1 MMQRTARTRYRS
13 PLLALSTGVALA
25 LGLSGCVFGEPP
37 NPLDANIPAGDDTPF
52 HERQSLED
60 YAATVPPAIV
70 EFQERLTQAGSG
82 EWRHSQTRHQFNVFP
97 CKESDQEKG
106 NDVGITSGDT
116 DPIPPEKVTE
126 IGNGIFIP
134 LGYYMTSG
142 QDDSGTSL
150 TWIDWHNGGYFEVFV
165 GPKKITISGN
175 SECRPSRDPERVRLE
190 LRALVPLPSES
201 PASPEPT
208 PGHTRTLPRTAQLR
222 TAQRCTAQHRT
233 AQRRTERTSAK
244 EPA

>member
-1 MMQRTARTRYRS
+1 MMQQAARTRYRS

-25 LGLSGCVFGEPP
+25 LGLSGCIFGEPP

-116 DPIPPEKVTE
+116 GPLSLEKVIE

-134 LGYYMTSG
+134 LGFTSFSSEEG
-142 QDDSGTSL
+142 RGTYLS
-150 TWIDWHNGGYFEVFV
+150 WVDWHNGGY
-165 GPKKITISGN
+165 IRISVQEDRMAIFGN